1 MGWFNVF
8 GTIIIAIIMIPNIV
22 FAIKCMDGFQNKY
35 QNKVVEMVEQIGR
48 YGCFV
53 FMIFNIPGTVL
64 GWYFDNAIVIYKV
77 VDIVLVLLYCIIW
90 IVCFNK
96 NNMFRALA
104 LSVIPSVLFFFSGV
118 VSLSIPLIVASLLF
132 APSHIL
138 LSYKNAK

>member
-22 FAIKCMDGFQNKY
+22 FAIKCKDEFQNKY
-35 QNKVVEMVEQIGR
+35 QNKVVEIVEQIGR

-53 FMIFNIPGTVL
+53 FMMFNIPGTVL

>member
-1 MGWFNVF
+1 
-8 GTIIIAIIMIPNIV
+8 MIPNIV
-22 FAIKCMDGFQNKY
+22 FAIKCKDGFQNKY
-35 QNKVVEMVEQIGR
+35 QNKVVEIVEQIGR

-53 FMIFNIPGTVL
+53 FMMFNIPGTVL

-104 LSVIPSVLFFFSGV
+104 LSVIP
-118 VSLSIPLIVASLLF
+118 
-132 APSHIL
+132 
-138 LSYKNAK
+138 

>member
-22 FAIKCMDGFQNKY
+22 FAIKCKDGFQNKY
-35 QNKVVEMVEQIGR
+35 QNKVVEIVEQIGR

-53 FMIFNIPGTVL
+53 FMMFNIPETVL

-138 LSYKNAK
+138 LSYENAK

>member
-1 MGWFNVF
+1 MGWFKVF

-22 FAIKCMDGFQNKY
+22 FAIKCKDGFQNKY
-35 QNKVVEMVEQIGR
+35 QNKVVEIVEQIGR

-53 FMIFNIPGTVL
+53 FMMFNIPGTVL

>member
-22 FAIKCMDGFQNKY
+22 FAIKCKDGFQNKY
-35 QNKVVEMVEQIGR
+35 QNKVVEIVEQIGR

-53 FMIFNIPGTVL
+53 FMMFNIPETVL

>member
-22 FAIKCMDGFQNKY
+22 FAIKCKDGFQNKY
-35 QNKVVEMVEQIGR
+35 QNKVVEIVEQIGR

-53 FMIFNIPGTVL
+53 FMMFNIPGTVL
-64 GWYFDNAIVIYKV
+64 GWYFDKAIVIYKV

>member
-1 MGWFNVF
+1 
-8 GTIIIAIIMIPNIV
+8 MIPNIV
-22 FAIKCMDGFQNKY
+22 FAIKCKDGFQNKY
-35 QNKVVEMVEQIGR
+35 QNKVVEIVEQIGR

-53 FMIFNIPGTVL
+53 FMMFNIPETVL